1 MIDRREEITRVLVL
15 MGLANDWHVE
25 RPADVR
31 DVVIIQSSR
40 GPKVSVPVSFPDV
53 GDNRD
58 DETKTYRIR
67 TEIAK
72 AIVLAHV
79 IRRNKPR
86 SSP

>member
-1 MIDRREEITRVLVL
+1 MIDRREEITRVLVQL

-53 GDNRD
+53 KVTI
-58 DETKTYRIR
+58 ETMRQR
-67 TEIAK
+67 HTESEPK
-72 AIVLAHV
+72 L
-79 IRRNKPR
+79 RKPLCWLM
-86 SSP
+86 